1 MKRET
6 LDRFLG
12 KEVTVKLFDNKY
24 YKGFLN
30 RDDVKPKR
38 YLLKRPYNDSD
49 ISVCATHIKSIGSA
63 GLYDLYNKKLKEQKK

>member
-6 LDRFLG
+6 IDRFMG
-12 KEVTVKLFDNKY
+12 KEVTIKLFDGKY

-30 RDDVKPKR
+30 IDDINPKR

-63 GLYDLYNKKLKEQKK
+63 GLYDKLKGQK

>member
-6 LDRFLG
+6 LDRFIG
-12 KEVTVKLFDNKY
+12 KEVTIKLFNNKY
-24 YKGFLN
+24 YKGFFEHDN
-30 RDDVKPKR
+30 YKPKR

-63 GLYDLYNKKLKEQKK
+63 SLYDKLKEQNK

>member
-12 KEVTVKLFDNKY
+12 KEVTIKLFDNKY
-24 YKGFLN
+24 YKGFFY

-63 GLYDLYNKKLKEQKK
+63 GLYDKVKEQNEWQ